1 MEIHPWEF
9 LVLKTKI
16 FDFLWRIQHLLE
28 FALACAERNWQW
40 RLLGWFLV
48 YYLHAACQAAT
59 QQQAQQVK
67 SALVY

>member
-16 FDFLWRIQHLLE
+16 FDFLWRIQHLLLSRVQRGTGSGV
-28 FALACAERNWQW
+28 FYR
-40 RLLGWFLV
+40 FLV